1 MRMAMCWVHVGSS
14 GNYLQRYKTYV
25 THVQQW
31 RQQFEKLESV
41 DLRYDGQI
49 IVNPD
54 IDGMVRQP
62 ALTPAAAKAAMAAGV
77 KTAAIVNYEKY
88 VTRPVGDYSGEEG
101 CQERSRRAD
110 RNRQFIVR
118 PLVTPR

>member
-1 MRMAMCWVHVGSS
+1 MLAADSNGEVLVHLGS

-54 IDGMVRQP
+54 LRGMARQP
-62 ALTPAAAKAAMAAGV
+62 ALTP
-77 KTAAIVNYEKY
+77 
-88 VTRPVGDYSGEEG
+88 SGSESG
-101 CQERSRRAD
+101 GGGGRKD
-110 RNRQFIVR
+110 RCHRELRKVS
-118 PLVTPR
+118 